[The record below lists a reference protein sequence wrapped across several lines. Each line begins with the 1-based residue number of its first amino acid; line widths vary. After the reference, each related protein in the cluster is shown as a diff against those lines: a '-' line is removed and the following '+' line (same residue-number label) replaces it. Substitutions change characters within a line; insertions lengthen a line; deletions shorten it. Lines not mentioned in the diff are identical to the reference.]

1 MSHIC
6 SDPYDEAFLEFLHS
20 KWLKE
25 HGNESSS
32 DSSSSGGDYSR
43 LTEAEKRFLMRHP
56 QVIKNFMITQEKLV
70 KQLKISRTAQ
80 WRGRCGKT
88 CLLECSQHAFR
99 KCKSGKRVR

>member
-43 LTEAEKRFLMRHP
+43 LTEAEKRFLMQHP

-70 KQLKISRTAQ
+70 KQLKNFQDSTMERAM
-80 WRGRCGKT
+80 R
-88 CLLECSQHAFR
+88 
-99 KCKSGKRVR
+99 

>member
-43 LTEAEKRFLMRHP
+43 LTEAEKALP
-56 QVIKNFMITQEKLV
+56 YATSTSIKNFMITQEKLV
-70 KQLKISRTAQ
+70 KQLKNFQDSTMERAM
-80 WRGRCGKT
+80 R
-88 CLLECSQHAFR
+88 
-99 KCKSGKRVR
+99 